1 MNSSLK
7 NFLVLIV
14 SIIIGSMINM
24 AIVMLSSTIISPP
37 AGTDTSTIEG
47 LKKALPLFTPKHFLF
62 PFLAHALGTFF
73 GALFAY
79 KFSNK
84 NPKLIAMLVGFIF
97 LIFGSINVYTL
108 PAPMWFNALDLVGAY
123 IPMAYLA
130 LFVSKKK

>member
-1 MNSSLK
+1 
-7 NFLVLIV
+7 
-14 SIIIGSMINM
+14 MINM

>member
-130 LFVSKKK
+130 LFISKKK

>member
-1 MNSSLK
+1 
-7 NFLVLIV
+7 
-14 SIIIGSMINM
+14 MINM
-24 AIVMLSSTIISPP
+24 AILMLSSSIIPLP
-37 AGTDTSTIEG
+37 EGTDTSTIEG

-73 GALFAY
+73 GAFFAF

-84 NPKLIAMLVGFIF
+84 NPKLMAMLVGFIF

-108 PAPMWFNALDLVGAY
+108 PAPMWFNAVDLIGAY

-130 LFVSKKK
+130 LLISKKK